1 MRPTFTEDV
10 VIANKAKTVD
20 KYHRILE
27 AAVEV
32 FARRGFYQSTIAH
45 IARQA
50 GVADGTIYLYFK
62 NKEDILVQF
71 FNFKAKMVF
80 DRFKEEVKKGQNAAD
95 KLKHL
100 IQIHLEEFQKD
111 RSMAVVYQVE
121 MRRHSRVAEDQIKAM
136 SKMYLNLVA
145 EIIEQG
151 QEEGSIRKDL
161 YVSLVKRFIVGAIDE
176 VINTWLHADR
186 EYDLVTMTEP
196 LLNLFLWGMGTASQD
211 NDHRQT

>member
-1 MRPTFTEDV
+1 
-10 VIANKAKTVD
+10 VD
-20 KYHRILE
+20 
-27 AAVEV
+27 V
-32 FARRGFYQSTIAH
+32 FAQRGFYQSTIAH

-50 GVADGTIYLYFK
+50 GVADGTIYLYFR

-80 DRFKEEVKKGQNAAD
+80 DRFKEEVKKGHNAAD

-100 IQIHLEEFQKD
+100 IRIHLDEFQKD
-111 RSMAVVYQVE
+111 RSMALVYQVE
-121 MRRHSRVAEDQIKAM
+121 MRRRSRVAEDQIKTM

-151 QEEGSIRKDL
+151 QEEGRIRKDL

-186 EYDLVTMTEP
+186 EYDLVTMTDP
-196 LLNLFLWGMGTASQD
+196 LLDLFLSGIGTASRD
-211 NDHRQT
+211 SGHRHAEDEKGTRRPNQEVRE